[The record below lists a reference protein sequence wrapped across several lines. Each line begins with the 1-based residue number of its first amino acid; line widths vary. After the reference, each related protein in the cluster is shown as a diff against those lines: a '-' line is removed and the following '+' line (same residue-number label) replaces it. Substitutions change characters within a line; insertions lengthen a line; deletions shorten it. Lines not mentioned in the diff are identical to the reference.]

1 MPFPHLAA
9 PLERGRLRMKN
20 RTVFPGH
27 QTVMSRDGVVG
38 EQMHRYYLER
48 AKGGVGAVVV
58 EGVAVHPTAPKF
70 PEYLLAYDER
80 IIPSLDRLADALHE
94 HGCRVWVQLAHSGS
108 RMASLDTQ
116 RALWAPSD
124 VRSAISP
131 EVPHAMTEAEIAEL
145 LDGYERTA
153 AVVARSRVDGVEVHS
168 AHEYLPA
175 QFLSP
180 VNNRRTDRWG
190 GSPGNRMR
198 FLLEAVRRVRAGA
211 GEDRVVGVRINGSDM
226 REDGL
231 TTDDYA
237 EVARALEATGQ
248 VDYLSVTAGT
258 SAHNEMIV
266 PPMDVERGVFVDF
279 AAAVGKAVALP
290 VIAVGRIK
298 DAAFAE
304 RVLAEGA
311 ADAVAV
317 ARAQIADPQW
327 VAKSLTDPTTV
338 RPCIGCNQGCFGNL
352 YTSRAL
358 TCTVNPAVGRE
369 AEFGA
374 GTEQAATDPRR
385 VAVVGG
391 GPAGMEA
398 ALTAARRG
406 HEVVLFEAGDRL
418 GGQVLL
424 AAGVEARRELAELVA
439 FQAGELDRL
448 GVRVRLGT
456 AATAD
461 LLHEEGFAAVVVATG
476 SVPREPAIPADGAPV
491 DGVPV
496 LTPEEAVRAEGDWTG
511 RSVVVVDEV
520 GHFPAYLP
528 AELLA
533 DRGAR
538 VTVATPR
545 LSAGANLDSST
556 VVRMHR
562 RLARKG
568 VEFLPHAAAVR
579 VTGAGVVL
587 RDTLTDAEREHPA
600 DAVVLAT
607 GNRVRDDLTAVLA
620 ERGVEVLAAGDCVAP
635 RTITE
640 AVREGLRVGRA
651 L

>member
-1 MPFPHLAA
+1 MTTPTLLGS
-9 PLERGRLRMKN
+9 PLVRGRLEMKN

-38 EQMHRYYLER
+38 DRMYRYYLER

-70 PEYLLAYDER
+70 PEYLLAYDEA
-80 IIPSLDRLADALHE
+80 IVPSLDRLADGLHE
-94 HGCRVWVQLAHSGS
+94 YGCKAWVQLAHSGS
-108 RMASLDTQ
+108 RMGSLDTQ
-116 RALWAPSD
+116 HALWAPSD

-131 EVPHAMTEAEIAEL
+131 EIPHAMTEAEIEEL

-168 AHEYLPA
+168 AHEYLPI

-190 GSPGNRMR
+190 GSFDNRIR
-198 FLLEAVRRVRAGA
+198 FLLEAIRRVRAGF
-211 GEDRVVGVRINGSDM
+211 GEERVVGVRLNGSDL
-226 REDGL
+226 RADGL
-231 TTDDYA
+231 TSDDYV
-237 EVARALEATGQ
+237 EVARRVEATGM
-248 VDYLSVTAGT
+248 VDYISVTAGT

-266 PPMDVERGVFVDF
+266 PPMDVEHGVFVDL
-279 AAAVGKAVALP
+279 AAAIKKGVATP

-298 DAAFAE
+298 DAALAE
-304 RVLAEGA
+304 RVLADGT

-327 VAKSLTDPTTV
+327 VNKSLTAPGTA

-352 YTSRAL
+352 YTNRAL

-369 AEFGA
+369 AELGE
-374 GTEQAATDPRR
+374 GTEQPAAEPRR

-406 HEVVLFEAGDRL
+406 HDVVLFEAADAL
-418 GGQVLL
+418 GGQVLP
-424 AAGVEARRELAELVA
+424 AAGVEARRELAELVGY
-439 FQAGELDRL
+439 QAAELTRL
-448 GVRVRLGT
+448 GVEVRLGT
-456 AATAD
+456 PATAD
-461 LLHEEGFAAVVVATG
+461 LLGEEGFTAVVVATG
-476 SVPREPAIPADGAPV
+476 SVAREPSIPHTGI
-491 DGVPV
+491 PV
-496 LTPEEAVRAEGDWTG
+496 LTPQEAVADEGDWTG

-528 AELLA
+528 AEILT

-556 VVRMHR
+556 VVRMHQ

-568 VEFLPHAAAVR
+568 VEFLPHAAAVE
-579 VTGAGVVL
+579 VTAAGVGF
-587 RDTLTDAEREHPA
+587 RDTLSDTEFGRPA
-600 DAVVLAT
+600 DAVVLAI
-607 GNRVRDDLTAVLA
+607 GNRVRDELTAELA
-620 ERGVEVLAAGDCVAP
+620 ERGVQVLAAGDCVAP

-640 AVREGLRVGRA
+640 AVREGQRVGRE

>member
-1 MPFPHLAA
+1 MPIPTLLGS
-9 PLERGRLRMKN
+9 PLVRGRLELKN

-38 EQMHRYYLER
+38 DRMHRYYLER

-70 PEYLLAYDER
+70 PEYLLAYDEA
-80 IIPSLDRLADALHE
+80 IVPSLDRLADGLHE
-94 HGCRVWVQLAHSGS
+94 HGCKAWVQLAHSGS
-108 RMASLDTQ
+108 RMGSLDTQ
-116 RALWAPSD
+116 HALWAPSD

-131 EVPHAMTEAEIAEL
+131 EIPHAMTEAEIEEL
-145 LDGYERTA
+145 LDGYEATA

-190 GSPGNRMR
+190 GSPDNRIR
-198 FLLEAVRRVRAGA
+198 FLLEAIRRVRAGF
-211 GEDRVVGVRINGSDM
+211 GDERVVGVRLNGSDL

-231 TTDDYA
+231 TSDDYV
-237 EVARALEATGQ
+237 EVARRVEATGL
-248 VDYLSVTAGT
+248 VDYISVTAGT

-266 PPMDVERGVFVDF
+266 PPMDVEHRVFVDL
-279 AAAVGKAVALP
+279 AAAIKKVVSTP
-290 VIAVGRIK
+290 VIAVGRITH
-298 DAAFAE
+298 AASAE
-304 RVLAEGA
+304 RVLADGS

-327 VAKSLTDPTTV
+327 VIKSLTAPETV

-352 YTSRAL
+352 YTNRAL
-358 TCTVNPAVGRE
+358 TCTVNPAVGHE
-369 AEFGA
+369 AELGE
-374 GTEQAATDPRR
+374 GTERPAAEPRR

-406 HEVVLFEAGDRL
+406 HEVVLFESAGRL
-418 GGQVLL
+418 GGQVVT
-424 AAGVEARRELAELVA
+424 ASAVEARRELAGIVE
-439 FQAGELDRL
+439 FQAAELGRL
-448 GVRVRLGT
+448 GVEVRLGT
-456 AATAD
+456 EATAD
-461 LLHEEGFAAVVVATG
+461 LLGDEGFGTVVVATG
-476 SVPREPAIPADGAPV
+476 SVPRPPSIPHAGT
-491 DGVPV
+491 PV
-496 LTPEEAVRAEGDWTG
+496 LTPEEAVAADGDWTG

-528 AELLA
+528 AEVLA

-538 VTVATPR
+538 VVVATPR

-568 VEFLPHAAAVR
+568 VEFLPHVAAVE
-579 VTGAGVVL
+579 VTATGVAL
-587 RDTLTDAEREHPA
+587 RDTLTDVELERPA
-600 DAVVLAT
+600 DAVVLAA
-607 GNRVRDDLTAVLA
+607 GNRVRDRLTAELA
-620 ERGVEVLAAGDCVAP
+620 GRGVQVVAAGDCVAP

-640 AVREGLRVGRA
+640 AVREGQRAGRG

>member
-1 MPFPHLAA
+1 MPIPTLLGS
-9 PLERGRLRMKN
+9 PLVRGRLELKN

-38 EQMHRYYLER
+38 DRMYRYYLER

-70 PEYLLAYDER
+70 PEYLLAYDEA
-80 IIPSLDRLADALHE
+80 IVPSLDRLADGLHE
-94 HGCRVWVQLAHSGS
+94 HGCKAWVQLAHSGS
-108 RMASLDTQ
+108 RMGSLDTQ
-116 RALWAPSD
+116 HALWAPSD

-131 EVPHAMTEAEIAEL
+131 EVPHAMTEAEIEEL
-145 LDGYERTA
+145 LDGYAATA

-190 GSPGNRMR
+190 GSFDNRIR
-198 FLLEAVRRVRAGA
+198 FLLEAIRRVRAGF
-211 GEDRVVGVRINGSDM
+211 GEERVVGVRLNGSDL

-231 TTDDYA
+231 TSDDYV
-237 EVARALEATGQ
+237 EVARRVEATGL
-248 VDYLSVTAGT
+248 VDYISVTAGT

-266 PPMDVERGVFVDF
+266 PPMDVEHRVFVDL
-279 AAAVGKAVALP
+279 AAAIKKVVSTP
-290 VIAVGRIK
+290 VIAVGRITH
-298 DAAFAE
+298 AASAE
-304 RVLAEGA
+304 RVLADGS

-327 VAKSLTDPTTV
+327 VTKSLTAPETV

-352 YTSRAL
+352 YTNRAL
-358 TCTVNPAVGRE
+358 TCTVNPAVGHE
-369 AEFGA
+369 AELGE
-374 GTEQAATDPRR
+374 GTERPAADPRR

-406 HEVVLFEAGDRL
+406 HEVVLFESAGRL
-418 GGQVLL
+418 GGQVV
-424 AAGVEARRELAELVA
+424 AASAVEARRELAGIVE
-439 FQAGELDRL
+439 FQAAELDRL
-448 GVRVRLGT
+448 GVEVRLGT
-456 AATAD
+456 EATAD
-461 LLHEEGFAAVVVATG
+461 LLGDEGFGTVVVATG
-476 SVPREPAIPADGAPV
+476 SVARAPSIPHDGT
-491 DGVPV
+491 PV
-496 LTPEEAVRAEGDWTG
+496 LTPEEAVAADGDWTG

-528 AELLA
+528 AEVLA

-538 VTVATPR
+538 VVVATPR

-568 VEFLPHAAAVR
+568 VEFLPHVAALE
-579 VTGAGVVL
+579 VTASGVAF
-587 RDTLTDAEREHPA
+587 RDTLTDAELERPA
-600 DAVVLAT
+600 DAVVLAA
-607 GNRVRDDLTAVLA
+607 GNRVRDRLTAELA
-620 ERGVEVLAAGDCVAP
+620 GRGVQVVAAGDCVAP

-640 AVREGLRVGRA
+640 AVREGQRAGRE